1 MDKIVDYAGQVGLKI
16 ILDHHRSD
24 SGAGTSG
31 NGLWYDGQHSQAE
44 WVSDWQMLAQRYK
57 NNPTVIGA
65 DLHNEPY
72 NGTWGGGAPNDWAA
86 AAELAGNAIG
96 TVNPNWLIF
105 VEGIGTY
112 QGQSYWWGGNLMGVK
127 DRPIVLKLPDKLVY
141 SAHDYPDS
149 VYPQPW
155 FQGSDFPANLPAK
168 FDQMWG
174 YIYKE
179 GIAPVYLG
187 EFGTNLVDPKD
198 APWLKAITAY
208 LSGDFNIDG
217 TSDIPAGHQGISWT
231 FWSWNPDSGDTGGI
245 LADDW
250 NSVNQAKLAYLKPIE
265 FDLGGTGGG
274 TGHATV
280 TEALAADTGSSSSD
294 KITSNPA
301 VTGAGDPNAAV
312 TISEASSILGTT
324 TADSS
329 GNRTF
334 TPTLA
339 DGTHILVASETNA
352 AGTVTG
358 QFNGASDGHGGIV
371 ITDLPLTAGGTNLIG
386 TGGVASSAAIAPQ
399 PATIT
404 VPDGNT
410 TVPFQSAPEVFDFSN
425 LSFGNDTIA
434 GFDPTQDALRLN
446 ETQVNSL
453 TVVRND
459 MFATAGGIFIALDAT
474 HSITL
479 NGVAPASL
487 TAANLT
493 TV

>member
-1 MDKIVDYAGQVGLKI
+1 VRSSPS
-16 ILDHHRSD
+16 HRR
-24 SGAGTSG
+24 
-31 NGLWYDGQHSQAE
+31 
-44 WVSDWQMLAQRYK
+44 QR
-57 NNPTVIGA
+57 GA
-65 DLHNEPY
+65 D
-72 NGTWGGGAPNDWAA
+72 NGTWGGGGPNDWAA
-86 AAELAGNAIG
+86 AAEIAGNAIG

-105 VEGIGTY
+105 VEDIGTY
-112 QGQSYWWGGNLMGVK
+112 PGQSYWWGGNLMGVK
-127 DRPIVLKLPDKLVY
+127 DRPIVLNLPDKLVY

-174 YIYKE
+174 YIYQE

-187 EFGTNLVDPKD
+187 EFGTNLIDPKD

-217 TSDIPAGHQGISWT
+217 ASDIPAGHQGISWT
-231 FWSWNPDSGDTGGI
+231 TVTSVDFHPDGTANPPRPSDITITGG
-245 LADDW
+245 L
-250 NSVNQAKLAYLKPIE
+250 IE
-265 FDLGGTGGG
+265 IRSGESAGRISFTGGG
-274 TGHATV
+274 TLQLDDSVHF
-280 TEALAADTGSSSSD
+280 TG
-294 KITSNPA
+294 KISGFTIPDQLDLRDISF
-301 VTGAGDPNAAV
+301 GAGTTLNFAEFEDN
-312 TISEASSILGTT
+312 TQGTLT
-324 TADSS
+324 VS
-329 GNRTF
+329 
-334 TPTLA
+334 
-339 DGTHILVASETNA
+339 DGAHVAQIVM
-352 AGTVTG
+352 AGQYVTG
-358 QFNGASDGHGGIV
+358 QFKGASDGHGGIV

-399 PATIT
+399 PAAIT

-410 TVPFQSAPEVFDFSN
+410 TVPVQSAPDVFDFSN

-446 ETQVNSL
+446 HTQVNSL

-459 MFATAGGIFIALDAT
+459 MFATAGGMLIALDAT

-487 TAANLT
+487 TAANVT
-493 TV
+493 SV